1 MPTLF
6 RGVVA
11 VLFSDHLA
19 GSLDACVCFSLP
31 LPNVTWSGGVCF
43 SLPTWSGAEFPCHR
57 GDIIAQPPLKKSFN
71 DERYVLY
78 VVEY

>member
-19 GSLDACVCFSLP
+19 GGLKAC
-31 LPNVTWSGGVCF
+31 VCF
-43 SLPTWSGAEFPCHR
+43 SLPTWSEAEFLCHR